1 MATQDLEDI
10 TTTRT
15 FHVFT
20 QCVTSLSG
28 FMCFVLILVFT
39 LSLVSDVS
47 PFRRK
52 ILYVNFIFTT
62 HTQFQVQSS
71 FLLDVVV
78 RLCPVIVN
86 SICVPNSCIFHIAKT
101 GLLRCCLHS
110 HIPICAKGACG
121 WQPGK
126 GRGMP
131 SSSPHQRTNARVSA
145 CQTGLGNHTATKPS
159 STVLLGNSSGNP
171 PSRDWTRRHT
181 QRHRSGA
188 WARQRT

>member
-1 MATQDLEDI
+1 MLCVDLG
-10 TTTRT
+10 
-15 FHVFT
+15 FHVVIGLT
-20 QCVTSLSG
+20 VQQEG
-28 FMCFVLILVFT
+28 FIRQLH
-39 LSLVSDVS
+39 
-47 PFRRK
+47 
-52 ILYVNFIFTT
+52 FTT

-86 SICVPNSCIFHIAKT
+86 SICVPNSCISKTIHIAKT

-110 HIPICAKGACG
+110 HIPICAKGASG

-131 SSSPHQRTNARVSA
+131 SPRPHQRTNARVSA
-145 CQTGLGNHTATKPS
+145 CQTGLGNHTGHQTLKHSPPS
-159 STVLLGNSSGNP
+159 EQQRYP

-188 WARQRT
+188 WARHRT